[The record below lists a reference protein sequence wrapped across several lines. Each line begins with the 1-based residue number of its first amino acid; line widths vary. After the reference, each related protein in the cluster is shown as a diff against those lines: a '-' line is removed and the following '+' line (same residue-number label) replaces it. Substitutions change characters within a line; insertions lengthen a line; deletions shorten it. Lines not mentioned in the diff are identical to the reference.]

1 LIGDDTAFETGDLIY
16 VAYDANGDLLKLD
29 VAEATS
35 EDMNA
40 TEFGRAYPYGFID
53 VSDLAEGAKVT
64 LKAFL
69 WDSLQGAKA
78 ISTVAE
84 YTYTLPTTE
93 AGEEVT
99 PEA

>member
-1 LIGDDTAFETGDLIY
+1 
-16 VAYDANGDLLKLD
+16 
-29 VAEATS
+29 
-35 EDMNA
+35 M
-40 TEFGRAYPYGFID
+40 
-53 VSDLAEGAKVT
+53 AEGAKVT